1 MSTRE
6 DREWDE
12 LQDYIADALAEREA
26 GDLMHPD
33 LTRELHDNILWTK
46 QLDVPLAE
54 IDDQIQ
60 SAMEGFDIRHG
71 FFPSIDRWDYQEQE
85 VVDTVL
91 EQYGIDPE

>member
-6 DREWDE
+6 DREWDA
-12 LQDYIADALAEREA
+12 LQDRIREDQEARENAE
-26 GDLMHPD
+26 LMHPN
-33 LTRELHDNILWTK
+33 LTRELHDHILWTK

-60 SAMEGFDIRHG
+60 SAMEGFDTRHG